1 MISRV
6 VIAGGGIGG
15 LTLAAALRRRGV
27 HVTVLERAA
36 GLRPAGAGL
45 ALGPNAMMALARIGL
60 AQPAAAAGVAIER
73 SVILDAGGRPLGA
86 EIDVAELS
94 KELGHG
100 IVALHRTRLHDVLL
114 DAVGRDQIRINTRV
128 IRYDMRSGGVEA
140 TCEDGASVAGDL
152 LVAADGLHSTLRAQ
166 MVGDGAPRYAGYTSW
181 RGVTPSGSVAAP
193 ARLSES
199 WGRGERFG
207 IVNIGFGEIYWFAVA
222 DAPASG
228 QDSDVKQELRDR
240 FAGWHAPIAEII
252 EATPAD
258 RILRTDISDRD
269 PIERWHDGHVVLLG
283 DAAHPMTP
291 NLGQGAGQAI
301 EDVIVLDH
309 CLSTHGALEAALR
322 AYEQRRVARAN
333 WLVLGSRRLGAIA
346 QLRNPVAAW
355 LRDAAL
361 RMTPPSVALT
371 QARKLMQ
378 VNFDA

>member
-36 GLRPAGAGL
+36 ELRPVGAGL

-73 SVILDAGGRPLGA
+73 SVILDAGGRPLGF
-86 EIDVAELS
+86 EVDVADLS
-94 KELGHG
+94 RELGHG

-114 DAVGRDQIRINTRV
+114 DAVGRDQVRTNTRV
-128 IRYDMRSGGVEA
+128 IRYDMRSDGVEA
-140 TCEDGASVAGDL
+140 TCQDGASVAGDL

-181 RGVTPSGSVAAP
+181 RGVTPPGSVAP
-193 ARLSES
+193 PVRLSES

-228 QDSDVKQELRDR
+228 QDSHVKEELLDR

-269 PIERWHDGHVVLLG
+269 PIRRWHEGHVVLLG

-301 EDVIVLDH
+301 EDAIVLDH
-309 CLSTHGALEAALR
+309 CLSAHVALEGALR

-333 WLVLGSRRLGAIA
+333 WMVLGSRRLGAVA

-378 VNFDA
+378 VDFDA